1 MTTLPDSMTA
11 SKPVGLVT
19 LLDSF
24 FTAHQQR
31 LLSQAGDVPSCLAVL
46 LEKLLFGQLMQAASE
61 EVAIRRHHPQ
71 QQQNDKRS
79 AGDDDDHGQADK
91 DSCNFNCSSA
101 ASVEPLE
108 PLEPLEWDE
117 NIRIENGPGGK
128 GRHMKVAHDC
138 SQPSIPTG
146 TYLIREAVLS
156 IAYRADRRS
165 GRCALCARKVH
176 RRPNNGRKPSK
187 SSSTSS
193 GFFPCPSC
201 ADAVFCSRRCL
212 QKGNGAHSA
221 ECCLTSLFD
230 DCPLALHAYR
240 LVGSLGLEKVVH
252 FYRGG
257 KVVEEEEEEEEKEDK
272 NLQFQQPNPARFEL
286 LDGPSQLAAF
296 ATVDSFV
303 EHQEEEMEPQK
314 QLETLRWALKVL
326 LLINYRQRKCLGVCF
341 VKDKC

>member
-1 MTTLPDSMTA
+1 MALYCDGLVTVMMTTLPDSMTA
-11 SKPVGLVT
+11 PKPVSLVT

-46 LEKLLFGQLMQAASE
+46 LEKLPFGQLMQAASE
-61 EVAIRRHHPQ
+61 EVAIRRHHHQ

-79 AGDDDDHGQADK
+79 AGDDDDDDHGQADE

-101 ASVEPLE
+101 ASVE

-138 SQPSIPTG
+138 SQPFIPTG

-176 RRPNNGRKPSK
+176 RCPNKGQKPSK
-187 SSSTSS
+187 SSSSS

-201 ADAVFCSRRCL
+201 ADVVFCSRRCL
-212 QKGNGAHSA
+212 QKGNDAHSA

-230 DCPLALHAYR
+230 DCPLALHVYR
-240 LVGSLGLEKVVH
+240 LVGTLGLEKVVR
-252 FYRGG
+252 FYGE
-257 KVVEEEEEEEEKEDK
+257 VVEKEEEKEDK
-272 NLQFQQPNPARFEL
+272 SLQFQQPNPARFEL

-296 ATVDSFV
+296 AIVDSFV

-314 QLETLRWALKVL
+314 QLEMLRWALKVL
-326 LLINYRQRKCLGVCF
+326 LLLNHQQRKFEYL
-341 VKDKC
+341 